1 MYDKTATLAMKSHH
15 TIIKQPKTVGYTFYP
30 IQKQAICAPERSTS
44 TFPYW
49 NYHNVLE
56 KKHGNGTGQTKSSFI
71 HAEFF

>member
-30 IQKQAICAPERSTS
+30 IQKQVFHAPERSMS
-44 TFPYW
+44 TFPHL

-56 KKHGNGTGQTKSSFI
+56 
-71 HAEFF
+71 